1 MKQQDIDKKIGMPD
15 VNAEWAKFER
25 EVIGEVTQHKK
36 RSLAPWAWG
45 IGIAA
50 SIAVVAG
57 LFFFG
62 NGSKVENEGSVA
74 MAEGNKFEVP
84 EEKDEN
90 DGNAE
95 KTITDNIIDNTS
107 ENLLAEAEPSPEG
120 KASIPMPV
128 QDVTE
133 DDFSLVEES
142 PHFPGG
148 DRAMVDFIKKN
159 LRYPALAKVSDS
171 EAQDSLQRHIARLDI
186 VPNSSH
192 LGANTMRLSGTSGQN
207 GRDKDSVLVMVD
219 GEAMLMAKNQITTE
233 ENLEHFLKKDIES
246 IMVYK
251 DEDNKRPYV
260 EKYGELA
267 KNGVVYI
274 KTKPTQRTYEYEWL
288 ANAAKEDALQGRIA
302 GLGRDSLIIH
312 FVSKTERPSLPYIWE
327 RDTVLVLVNG
337 KEDKDFLRYLSSMS
351 HGSMNNV
358 YDYFFERNQLF
369 LMQSLHTD
377 DLQSLLCDS
386 SVLTGRDIRL
396 VVNYQTKPF
405 TPISQLHTNEIML
418 RRLAYLKNRYLA
430 GFKQNSHQE
439 YFSPDI
445 YDTPTKERIFGLT
458 AAKCH
463 SSYYGRNEYFG
474 PIGSDKNGTY
484 VPLIRDVVLTTHDDS
499 WYENG
504 EIWIL
509 KDDTHFNQI
518 IDDIRQAAT
527 SAESSIIKGDSI
539 VTLAFIYGG
548 KVAEGQPNDLTG
560 RYMQK
565 RLYEKAKVNTFKF
578 NPDVDAPS
586 YWWAEVYYSTTS
598 ITSQRQLWMHLHSV
612 DKLYTADCPEIIAN
626 SRKIEGIVLNEKDEP
641 LTGATV
647 FVGSIPTTETI
658 QCRTD
663 STGHF
668 ELCLPYPN
676 ASIQVSHID
685 YGTVRLSH
693 PADTALTIRMKD
705 MTSLKDVKVLPRVIK
720 DMKALT
726 SPE

>member
-36 RSLAPWAWG
+36 RSLAPWTWG
-45 IGIAA
+45 IGITA

-57 LFFFG
+57 LFLFG
-62 NGSKVENEGSVA
+62 NGLKGENEGSVA
-74 MAEGNKFEVP
+74 MTEENKSEVP
-84 EEKDEN
+84 EEKDAN
-90 DGNAE
+90 GGNAE
-95 KTITDNIIDNTS
+95 KAITSNIIDNKS
-107 ENLLAEAEPSPEG
+107 ENLLAE
-120 KASIPMPV
+120 
-128 QDVTE
+128 
-133 DDFSLVEES
+133 
-142 PHFPGG
+142 
-148 DRAMVDFIKKN
+148 
-159 LRYPALAKVSDS
+159 VSDS
-171 EAQDSLQRHIARLDI
+171 ETQDSLQRRIAGLDI
-186 VPNSSH
+186 VPNSSR
-192 LGANTMRLSGTSGQN
+192 LGANTMRLTGTSAQN
-207 GRDKDSVLVMVD
+207 GRDKDSVLVVVD
-219 GEAMLMAKNQITTE
+219 GEAMLMAKKQITTE

-267 KNGVVYI
+267 KNGVVDI
-274 KTKPTQRTYEYEWL
+274 KTKPAQRTYEHEVL
-288 ANAAKEDALQGRIA
+288 ANAAKEDALQGHIA
-302 GLGRDSLIIH
+302 GLGGDSLIIH
-312 FVSKTERPSLPYIWE
+312 FVSKKERKPLPYLWE
-327 RDTVLVLVNG
+327 RDTVLAVVNG
-337 KEDKDFLRYLSSMS
+337 KEDADFIQYLSEMPYWSMA
-351 HGSMNNV
+351 GV
-358 YDYFFERNQLF
+358 YNYFYEKNQLF
-369 LMQSLHTD
+369 IKQSLHTD
-377 DLQSLLCDS
+377 DLQSVLCDS
-386 SVLTGRDIRL
+386 SILTGRDIRL

-430 GFKQNSHQE
+430 GFKQNSYQE

-484 VPLIRDVVLTTHDDS
+484 VPLIRDAVLTTHDDA

-504 EIWIL
+504 EICFL
-509 KDDTHFNQI
+509 KDDTYFNQI

-539 VTLAFIYGG
+539 VMLAFINGG
-548 KVAEGQPNDLTG
+548 KVSEGQSNELIG

-565 RLYEKAKVNTFKF
+565 RLYEKAKANTFKF
-578 NPDVDAPS
+578 SPDADAPS

-598 ITSQRQLWMHLHSV
+598 ITSQRQLWMHLHSA
-612 DKLYTADCPEIIAN
+612 DKLYTADCPEILTN
-626 SRKIEGIVLNEKDEP
+626 SRKIKGIVVNEKDEP

-658 QCRTD
+658 QGRTD

-726 SPE
+726 DSE